1 MATQSVEFSAPPN
14 QTLTVRLF
22 SAGSDTIVQTASS
35 VTAATNRAGIYTAA
49 FTDVAA
55 GVYRLIATNAAGT
68 PLAMWWTDLTLT
80 TATFPAYEMPMSLV
94 QTTVT
99 NSDKTGY
106 SLTPTTGLGNQTS
119 NITGSLSGSVGSV
132 TGNVGGNVVGSVGS
146 VVAGVTV
153 TINNDKTGYTLTVSP
168 PTVSQIVTG
177 VYAALPA
184 DHTVAGSYGARFIL
198 ALNSNRTLQL
208 TGSNHAAADVHE
220 FQPDV
225 LTEAAIADNAIA
237 AAQISADAVTKI
249 QTGLGTL
256 ANQVI
261 IAGYLDTEVAAIKS
275 VTDKLNTGL
284 VQDGAVYQF
293 TANML
298 ELAPGGGGGGS
309 ATIENQE
316 LILDEIDSLRNAFAS
331 AVGRLAV
338 SAQLLGF
345 PPSIV
350 RNADYS
356 TVTES
361 EIRLSL
367 KDVDG
372 AAITE
377 IGGVVCSEI
386 TWLFG
391 LGSER
396 SPALIEGAAT
406 WDDTNNELVIQ
417 LAAADTADKP
427 TGILSWQ
434 IGCTIDETTRYL
446 GGGTTRLMERH
457 F

>member
-1 MATQSVEFSAPPN
+1 VLLFADDATIAEQNSPILTYTNNGDGTSTITVEEAF
-14 QTLTVRLF
+14 
-22 SAGSDTIVQTASS
+22 
-35 VTAATNRAGIYTAA
+35 TAAPATGDKILIIPTTHVHA
-49 FTDVAA
+49 VAA
-55 GVYRLIATNAAGT
+55 IQAG
-68 PLAMWWTDLTLT
+68 LA
-80 TATFPAYEMPMSLV
+80 
-94 QTTVT
+94 
-99 NSDKTGY
+99 
-106 SLTPTTGLGNQTS
+106 
-119 NITGSLSGSVGSV
+119 
-132 TGNVGGNVVGSVGS
+132 
-146 VVAGVTV
+146 
-153 TINNDKTGYTLTVSP
+153 
-168 PTVSQIVTG
+168 
-177 VYAALPA
+177 
-184 DHTVAGSYGARFIL
+184 
-198 ALNSNRTLQL
+198 
-208 TGSNHAAADVHE
+208 
-220 FQPDV
+220 
-225 LTEAAIADNAIA
+225 
-237 AAQISADAVTKI
+237 
-249 QTGLGTL
+249 TL
-256 ANQVI
+256 ANQTAI
-261 IAGYLDTEVAAIKS
+261 IQYIDTEITAIKA

-284 VQDGAVYQF
+284 VADGAVFQF

-309 ATIENQE
+309 ATLENQE

-367 KDVDG
+367 KDIDG

-377 IGGVVCSEI
+377 IGGVPCDEI

-406 WDDTNNELVIQ
+406 WDDTNDQLVIQ
-417 LAAADTADKP
+417 LAATDTADKP
-427 TGILSWQ
+427 TGTLTWQ

-446 GGGTTRLMERH
+446 GGGTTRLLERH